1 MLKKGY
7 TKQDVINH
15 FMRTAKT
22 KEEQMQETADKIKAL
37 MNDENMSEQNKL
49 EILRNQLSKEDLE
62 QMKEMLRD
70 GGSLEDVMQQMLKS
84 KSTES
89 LTETELSKIVHQMM
103 GDKKLSNEEI
113 LNIIKDQIDEAAKK
127 EIENMLKKG
136 FSEQEVIEH
145 FLVHGKT
152 LSEKQRETSE
162 KIKTILNNTNLSPEE
177 AINVL
182 EKTLEGADKAQLEQM
197 LSQGCSMEEVIA
209 HFSNRGITNK
219 DDSELAMKV
228 KKLSSGKALS
238 TDQMLSLIEEQLSE
252 DGKANMAEMLK
263 KGYSKEDV
271 IHHFMNHGKTE
282 EEEYKETA
290 NKLNLLI
297 DVESMT
303 NEEIVSLMNEQL
315 SPTDKKLMEQ
325 MIQQGKSIKDI
336 VKHFIE
342 RADIVTSESDIA
354 VRIKKISGE
363 ESFQLKK

>member
-1 MLKKGY
+1 
-7 TKQDVINH
+7 
-15 FMRTAKT
+15 
-22 KEEQMQETADKIKAL
+22 
-37 MNDENMSEQNKL
+37 
-49 EILRNQLSKEDLE
+49 
-62 QMKEMLRD
+62 
-70 GGSLEDVMQQMLKS
+70 
-84 KSTES
+84 
-89 LTETELSKIVHQMM
+89 
-103 GDKKLSNEEI
+103 
-113 LNIIKDQIDEAAKK
+113 
-127 EIENMLKKG
+127 
-136 FSEQEVIEH
+136 
-145 FLVHGKT
+145 
-152 LSEKQRETSE
+152 
-162 KIKTILNNTNLSPEE
+162 
-177 AINVL
+177 
-182 EKTLEGADKAQLEQM
+182 
-197 LSQGCSMEEVIA
+197 
-209 HFSNRGITNK
+209 
-219 DDSELAMKV
+219 MKV

-354 VRIKKISGE
+354 VRIKKISGGE